1 MDDLLVQAYLW
12 VATATSVAAAAWVA
26 KEKLGVAFGGSAGSA
41 AAARPE
47 GGGAARRAPAR
58 RAEAER
64 GDGRDAR
71 DAGGDA
77 RFASAGSLRQSLD
90 GTPPS
95 AASATRR
102 TPLTPSS
109 VRFADDVEFSPAA
122 TDDADEGGEAPE
134 ELLVT
139 VVEHLDHT
147 RADALNTFY
156 RYDSAGS
163 GALSVA
169 QLCAVLRELGLR
181 VDQGEV
187 RSLVEHMGLLSGE
200 QRNSVAIKGFLKGLK
215 HARNQRARAAAEAEA
230 EAEVQ
235 AAAAEAAANERRR
248 AESDALAAEAPQ
260 LSAELGKLDEE
271 GEEGEEGEAG
281 PVSAWSAATNR
292 DGMRVRPRSAGRA
305 VRTLPWPVPF
315 AVSDAGCGLV
325 AAAALAGDG

>member
-41 AAARPE
+41 AAARPAE
-47 GGGAARRAPAR
+47 GGGAARRAPAG

-64 GDGRDAR
+64 GDGRGAR
-71 DAGGDA
+71 DAENDA
-77 RFASAGSLRQSLD
+77 SFASAGSLRQSLD

-109 VRFADDVEFSPAA
+109 VRFADDVEFSPA
-122 TDDADEGGEAPE
+122 DDADEGSAAPE

-248 AESDALAAEAPQ
+248 AESDALAAEAAQ
-260 LSAELGKLDEE
+260 LSAELGKLE
-271 GEEGEEGEAG
+271 EEGEEGEAG

-305 VRTLPWPVPF
+305 VRTLPWRVPCVLSLTP
-315 AVSDAGCGLV
+315 AVGLV